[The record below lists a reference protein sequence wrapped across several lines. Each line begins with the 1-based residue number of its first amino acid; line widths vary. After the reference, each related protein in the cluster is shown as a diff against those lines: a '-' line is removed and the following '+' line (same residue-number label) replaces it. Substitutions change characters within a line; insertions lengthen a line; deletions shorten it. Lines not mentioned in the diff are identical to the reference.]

1 MSEKIFKIYSIKNYN
16 DADTKFI
23 NNDGITF
30 TNIKKITSELTK
42 DKFYNF
48 RVIPENQ
55 YIFYGDLDKYIDN
68 FFEFVVIF
76 QSFLNKYY
84 NLHVETDEIKYTKN
98 NKKCGS
104 FHYSIPKWFCT
115 AIKLKEIHENFNK
128 IHPTFKPHVDTSV
141 YTKHWYRCPNQSKG
155 KGKEKIYSGDNQH
168 VIINGTI
175 NDFVIDYIP
184 STSIDISNNVFCGD
198 MIAVKDELQEKKPKK
213 KIMVKKIE
221 TTNNTD
227 IQIKEPSN
235 QITTYNNELILSRTL
250 GESALY
256 KKLFD
261 ECYKPERFEQYEYW
275 KNIGMAIKN
284 TFNDENQAFELFNYY
299 SSKGSNYEGFEKTR
313 YKFTSFERK
322 DADGYTIKTIHFYAI
337 EDNKSK
343 FIEIMNK
350 NTFELG
356 QTDMCKYLKTL
367 VGYKFIYKKNGST
380 YKLYCYNGK
389 YWENDD
395 ILLKNCIST
404 VLYDFLKMI
413 LIEVYWN
420 CKDFGLLK
428 SKIEKLKLIGYK
440 KDIVETYKE
449 YGVNN
454 EIMFDEKW
462 WLFGFTNCVYDM
474 KEQKFRDYYY
484 DDNISITCGFD
495 WREPTKEEL
504 KIVNDLIISIMPVRE
519 EREAYL
525 DILCTAI
532 DGRCLEKFIIFNGC
546 GGNGKGVMND
556 LMLIA
561 LGNYGLLGNNGILFE
576 TSKTGSNPEKANM
589 HKKRYVV
596 FREPP
601 EKNKFENSIIK
612 ELTGGGSF
620 SARGH
625 HETDTEKELNLTMVV
640 ECNKRPIFNEEP
652 KEADVRRIVDMLFR
666 STFVTDKTQLD
677 ESKYVYYANSM
688 YKTKEFQQK
697 HKYALLKI
705 LMDRHIVYLQNESII
720 QLPPTV
726 IERTN
731 LYLELSCNIVQWFK
745 NNYIETNDNKD
756 VVKIKDVFD
765 EFTDS
770 DYFFNLSKLERRKYN
785 KSFFVDYFETNIF
798 LRKFYKERHNN
809 VRNVLLGWTKIKDD
823 QDE

>member
-1 MSEKIFKIYSIKNYN
+1 
-16 DADTKFI
+16 
-23 NNDGITF
+23 
-30 TNIKKITSELTK
+30 
-42 DKFYNF
+42 
-48 RVIPENQ
+48 
-55 YIFYGDLDKYIDN
+55 
-68 FFEFVVIF
+68 
-76 QSFLNKYY
+76 
-84 NLHVETDEIKYTKN
+84 
-98 NKKCGS
+98 
-104 FHYSIPKWFCT
+104 
-115 AIKLKEIHENFNK
+115 
-128 IHPTFKPHVDTSV
+128 
-141 YTKHWYRCPNQSKG
+141 
-155 KGKEKIYSGDNQH
+155 
-168 VIINGTI
+168 
-175 NDFVIDYIP
+175 
-184 STSIDISNNVFCGD
+184 
-198 MIAVKDELQEKKPKK
+198 
-213 KIMVKKIE
+213 
-221 TTNNTD
+221 
-227 IQIKEPSN
+227 
-235 QITTYNNELILSRTL
+235 L
-250 GESALY
+250 GESELY
-256 KKLFD
+256 KKIFD

-299 SSKGSNYEGFEKTR
+299 SSKGRNYEGFEKTR

-322 DADGYTIKTIHFYAI
+322 DADGYTVKTIHFYAI

-367 VGYKFIYKKNGST
+367 VGYKFIYKKSGSN

-420 CKDFGLLK
+420 CKDFSSLK

-484 DDNISITCGFD
+484 DDYISITCGFD
-495 WREPTKEEL
+495 WREPTQEEL
-504 KIVNDLIISIMPVRE
+504 KTVNDLIISIMPIKE

-525 DILCTAI
+525 DILCTAL

-556 LMLIA
+556 LMLVA

-625 HETDTEKELNLTMVV
+625 HETETEKELNLTMVV

-652 KEADVRRIVDMLFR
+652 KEADVRRIIDMLFR
-666 STFVTDKTQLD
+666 STFVTDKSQLD
-677 ESKYVYYANSM
+677 ENKYIYYANSI
-688 YKTKEFQQK
+688 YKTKDFQQK

-705 LMDRHIVYLQNESII
+705 LMDRHKIYLQNESII
-720 QLPPTV
+720 QLPPSV
-726 IERTN
+726 VERTN

-745 NNYIETNDNKD
+745 NNYVETNNNKD
-756 VVKIKDVFD
+756 VIKIKDVFD
-765 EFTDS
+765 EFSES
-770 DYFFNLSKLERRKYN
+770 DYFFNLSKMERRKYN
-785 KSFFVDYFETNIF
+785 KAFFVEYFETNIF
-798 LRKFYKERHNN
+798 LRKYYKERHNN
-809 VRNVLLGWTKIKDD
+809 VRNVLLGWTKVKDD
-823 QDE
+823 QDD